1 MLTFGH
7 KTYGANTIA
16 IRGGM
21 NDIII
26 GKYCSIAT
34 GVVMDGGF
42 NHNTS
47 YITKYPFKNMDGIGN
62 ESVTCK
68 GNIVI
73 GSDVWIG
80 EGSMV
85 MSGVNIGHGAI
96 IAARS
101 IVTKNVMP
109 YEVVGGSPATH
120 IKFLFTQYQIDKLLD
135 ISWWDWDEKK
145 ILDNVDLLTSNNID
159 EFINKHR

>member
-1 MLTFGH
+1 MIHFGI
-7 KTYGANTIA
+7 KTYGANTISM
-16 IRGGM
+16 RGGM
-21 NDIII
+21 NDVII
-26 GKYCSIAT
+26 GKYCSVAE

-42 NHNTS
+42 NHNIS

-68 GNIVI
+68 GNINI

-80 EGSMV
+80 EGAMV
-85 MSGVNIGHGAI
+85 MSGVTIGHGAV

-109 YEVVGGSPATH
+109 YEVVGGSPAKH
-120 IKFLFTQYQIDKLLD
+120 IRFLFEQYQIDKLLD
-135 ISWWDWDEKK
+135 IAWWDWDEQK
-145 ILDNVDLLTSNNID
+145 IKDNVDLLTSNNID